1 MNVMQK
7 PLVSIIMPVYNMG
20 EHLRKSVPSVLNQ
33 TYQNIELILVDD
45 GSKDNSLEVCRE
57 LAVKD
62 NRIKVFHQ
70 DNQGSG
76 PARNPGITNAA
87 GQYAYFP
94 DADDCMVPNA
104 IESLIEKFEKYSCD
118 MIVFGY
124 KMIFSDGTERKFN
137 DYPNEVFTGSYVRQ
151 NYDIFTG
158 DKRRWEVQ
166 GAPWNKIFSLDI
178 IKSNNVEFPALRRN
192 QDEVFVMRYV
202 NSAEKIALIDEIFY
216 IHYPNDMR
224 LAFNKFPIDY
234 FEIVSSLNGFR
245 MEYIYSWNPENRQV
259 LNDICS
265 GFIQSTTKSMMLL
278 FNPKWEL
285 SFKERY
291 KRFKEISVRCVKEM
305 PDKDYKSDSTMFK
318 LMKSKHYFLLY
329 IVVYF
334 ALRKNKKYI
343 R

>member
-1 MNVMQK
+1 MQK

-76 PARNPGITNAA
+76 PARNTGIKNAA
-87 GQYAYFP
+87 GKYAYFP

-245 MEYIYSWNPENRQV
+245 
-259 LNDICS
+259 
-265 GFIQSTTKSMMLL
+265 
-278 FNPKWEL
+278 
-285 SFKERY
+285 KERY

>member
-1 MNVMQK
+1 M
-7 PLVSIIMPVYNMG
+7 
-20 EHLRKSVPSVLNQ
+20 
-33 TYQNIELILVDD
+33 DD

-76 PARNPGITNAA
+76 PARNTGIKNAA
-87 GQYAYFP
+87 GKYAYFP

-178 IKSNNVEFPALRRN
+178 IKSNNVEFPA
-192 QDEVFVMRYV
+192 
-202 NSAEKIALIDEIFY
+202 
-216 IHYPNDMR
+216 
-224 LAFNKFPIDY
+224 
-234 FEIVSSLNGFR
+234 
-245 MEYIYSWNPENRQV
+245 
-259 LNDICS
+259 
-265 GFIQSTTKSMMLL
+265 
-278 FNPKWEL
+278 
-285 SFKERY
+285 FKTE
-291 KRFKEISVRCVKEM
+291 
-305 PDKDYKSDSTMFK
+305 PG
-318 LMKSKHYFLLY
+318 
-329 IVVYF
+329 
-334 ALRKNKKYI
+334 
-343 R
+343 